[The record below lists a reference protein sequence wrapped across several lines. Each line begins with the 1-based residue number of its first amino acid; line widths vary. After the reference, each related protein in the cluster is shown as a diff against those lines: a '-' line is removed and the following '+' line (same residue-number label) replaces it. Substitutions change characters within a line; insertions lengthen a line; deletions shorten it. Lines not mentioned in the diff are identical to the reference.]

1 MLSPLQTHATILFTS
16 TIKKK
21 SPENSRFSGQSGQT
35 LTLTQDANGCGQH
48 GKRSLFHRMEQKKVE
63 RGPPRL
69 LVVVS
74 RICKIHAFENN
85 FEKYFLFFLKIKK

>member
-35 LTLTQDANGCGQH
+35 LTLTLTLTPDANGCGQH
-48 GKRSLFHRMEQKKVE
+48 GKRSLFDRMEQKKVE
-63 RGPPRL
+63 RDPP
-69 LVVVS
+69 
-74 RICKIHAFENN
+74 ICKIHGFENN
-85 FEKYFLFFLKIKK
+85 FERYF